1 MCLVVL
7 FPSIVI
13 LHGIF
18 CYSTVKWSINRFERF
33 WFILHTWWYNNWAD
47 EESDEE
53 DDETEEMETLIQL
66 SNFDDIAL
74 RLFLAEEM
82 YFMHE
87 T

>member
-1 MCLVVL
+1 M
-7 FPSIVI
+7 
-13 LHGIF
+13 
-18 CYSTVKWSINRFERF
+18 R
-33 WFILHTWWYNNWAD
+33 TWWYNNWAD